1 MEPGMISILHK
12 MLREDRTTILWAK
25 YCAPNE
31 LDNVM
36 GLNRKVLDWFDGM
49 KSCIPNWYIKEI
61 S

>member
-12 MLREDRTTILWAK
+12 MLRKDRTTILWAK

-36 GLNRKVLDWFDGM
+36 GLNRKVLEWFDGM
-49 KSCIPNWYIKEI
+49 KS
-61 S
+61 